1 MSDNTSKLQQ
11 YYEVTKPGVVML
23 IVFTA
28 LVGMLLSV
36 EQGLPPIMTMIYG
49 LLGIGL
55 AASSAAAINHWA
67 DRKIDIIMLRTQ
79 HRPLPQGNLS
89 SLNVIV
95 FATILC
101 AISMTILVWKIN
113 LLTAVLTFFSLIG
126 YAFIYTF
133 YLKHV
138 TPQNIVIGGAAGA
151 APPVLGW
158 TAITGNL
165 TGDALLLFAIIYTWT
180 PPHFWALAIH
190 RVDDY
195 AKAKIPMLPVTH
207 GIPHTLLHIILYTI
221 LLLIVSIFP
230 YLVGM
235 SGWVY
240 LIGAVLLGGR
250 FLQLTVQMRTS
261 KDPMLPWKVFKYSI
275 WYLML
280 LFALLLIDHYLPVH
294 NFNQKLFQ
302 APLL

>member
-1 MSDNTSKLQQ
+1 MSQNTSKFNQ
-11 YYEVTKPGVVML
+11 YLELTKPKVVLL

-28 LVGMLLSV
+28 FVGMLLSV
-36 EQGLPPIMTMIYG
+36 DKGIPPIMTMIYG
-49 LLGIGL
+49 LIGIGF

-67 DRKIDIIMLRTQ
+67 DQKIDAIMLRTQ
-79 HRPLPQGNLS
+79 HRPLPQGDLS
-89 SLNVIV
+89 GWNVII
-95 FATILC
+95 FAFVLC
-101 AISMTILVWKIN
+101 AISMGILVWKIN
-113 LLTAVLTFFSLIG
+113 VLTAVLTFFSLVG

-133 YLKHV
+133 FLKRV

-190 RVDDY
+190 RVEDY

-207 GIPHTLLHIILYTI
+207 GIPHTLLHINLYTV
-221 LLLIVSIFP
+221 LLIIVTIFP

-235 SGWVY
+235 SGLIY
-240 LIGAVLLGGR
+240 LIGAVILGGR
-250 FLQLTVQMRTS
+250 FLQLTLQMRTS
-261 KDPMLPWKVFKYSI
+261 KDPMLPWNVFKFSI
-275 WYLML
+275 WYLMI
-280 LFALLLIDHYLPVH
+280 LFAILLIDHYLPIY
-294 NFNQKLFQ
+294 KLELNLFHT
-302 APLL
+302 PLL

>member
-1 MSDNTSKLQQ
+1 MKRSKFHQ
-11 YYEVTKPGVVML
+11 YLELTKPKVVLL

-36 EQGLPPIMTMIYG
+36 DSGLPPFMSIFYG
-49 LLGIGL
+49 LIGIGF

-67 DRKIDIIMLRTQ
+67 DQKIDAIMLRTQ
-79 HRPLPQGNLS
+79 HRPLPQGDLS
-89 SLNVIV
+89 DMNVII
-95 FATILC
+95 FALVLC
-101 AISMTILVWKIN
+101 VIAMTVLVVKIN
-113 LLTAVLTFFSLIG
+113 ILTAILTFLSLIG

-133 YLKHV
+133 YLKRV

-165 TGDALLLFAIIYTWT
+165 TGDALLLFAIIYLWT

-195 AKAKIPMLPVTH
+195 AKAKIPMLPVSH
-207 GIPHTLLHIILYTI
+207 GIKHTLLHMVFYTV
-221 LLLIVSIFP
+221 LLCLISVFP

-240 LIGAVLLGGR
+240 LIGAVILGAR
-250 FLQLTVQMRTS
+250 FLQLVLQMRTS
-261 KDPMLPWKVFKYSI
+261 KDPMLPWRVFKYSI

-294 NFNQKLFQ
+294 NFNHKVFHT
-302 APLL
+302 PLL

>member
-1 MSDNTSKLQQ
+1 MSQKNTKFHQ
-11 YYEVTKPGVVML
+11 YLELTKPKVVLL

-36 EQGLPPIMTMIYG
+36 DKGLPPIMTMIYG
-49 LLGIGL
+49 LIGIGF

-67 DRKIDIIMLRTQ
+67 DQKIDAIMLRTQ
-79 HRPLPQGNLS
+79 HRPLPKGDLS
-89 SLNVIV
+89 NWNVII
-95 FATILC
+95 FALILC
-101 AISMTILVWKIN
+101 LISMTVLVWKIN
-113 LLTAVLTFFSLIG
+113 VLTAVLTFCSLIG

-133 YLKHV
+133 YLKRV

-190 RVDDY
+190 RVEDY

-207 GIPHTLLHIILYTI
+207 GIKHTLLHIILYTI
-221 LLLIVSIFP
+221 LLFIVTLLP

-240 LIGAVLLGGR
+240 LIGAVILGGR
-250 FLQLTVQMRTS
+250 FLQLTLQMRTS
-261 KDPMLPWKVFKYSI
+261 KDPMLPWKVFKFSI
-275 WYLML
+275 WYLMI

-294 NFNQKLFQ
+294 NLNQKVFHT
-302 APLL
+302 PLL

>member
-1 MSDNTSKLQQ
+1 MSSKFNQ
-11 YYEVTKPGVVML
+11 YLELTKPKVVLL

-28 LVGMLLSV
+28 FVGMLLSV
-36 EQGLPPIMTMIYG
+36 DQGFPPVMDMIYG
-49 LLGIGL
+49 LIGIGF

-67 DRKIDIIMLRTQ
+67 DQKIDAIMLRTQ
-79 HRPLPQGNLS
+79 HRPLPQGDLKS
-89 SLNVIV
+89 WNVLLFASTLCIV
-95 FATILC
+95 SMAIL
-101 AISMTILVWKIN
+101 IIKIN
-113 LLTAVLTFFSLIG
+113 VLTAVLTFLSLIG

-133 YLKHV
+133 FLKRV

-165 TGDALLLFAIIYTWT
+165 TGDALLLFAIIFTWT

-195 AKAKIPMLPVTH
+195 AKANIPMLPVTH
-207 GIPHTLLHIILYTI
+207 GVSHTLTHIILYTI
-221 LLLIVSIFP
+221 LLILVTIFP

-240 LIGAVLLGGR
+240 LIGALILGGK
-250 FLQLTVQMRTS
+250 FLVMVLKMRTTDD
-261 KDPMLPWKVFKYSI
+261 KMLPWKVFKYSI
-275 WYLML
+275 WYLMI
-280 LFALLLIDHYLPVH
+280 LFALLLIDHYLPIE
-294 NFNQKLFQ
+294 NFNQKIFHE
-302 APLL
+302 PLL